1 MLNFLT
7 AAYSCIGRKHL
18 YSSGKGY
25 AQLHAA
31 SSGWLPCTVSP
42 NLQNPAAIS
51 ATNANTEFF
60 KSVEEPPLPTV
71 APRGVSDGSG
81 SSSRG
86 TRTPST
92 PSDAHTAT
100 MSAGMLLVMVFTALL
115 I

>member
-7 AAYSCIGRKHL
+7 AAYSCIARKHL

-31 SSGWLPCTVSP
+31 CPVWLACTVSP
-42 NLQNPAAIS
+42 NLQNPAAIF

-71 APRGVSDGSG
+71 ASRGVSDGS
-81 SSSRG
+81 SSGG
-86 TRTPST
+86 TRTPVT

-115 I
+115 L